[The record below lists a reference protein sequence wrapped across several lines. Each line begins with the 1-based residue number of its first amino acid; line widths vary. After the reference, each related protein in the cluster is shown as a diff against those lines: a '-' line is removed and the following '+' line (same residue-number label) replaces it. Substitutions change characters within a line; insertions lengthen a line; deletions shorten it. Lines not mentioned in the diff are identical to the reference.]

1 MHLDFQIQKGLLISP
16 KSKQVLS
23 YSDDKNFLV
32 TQDHSEKFA
41 LVNGVPFFIQNENFG
56 DGRFSND
63 AMEKEYREAGKLENI
78 FTKLK
83 QFFYGDLYSAQ
94 SNKIK
99 KTFDKFTEQDLVI
112 SIGGGPVRDH
122 PTMTNVN
129 ISNYPNVEVVA
140 DAHALPYADNSVDA
154 IFISAVIEHL
164 YNPLV
169 AISEMY
175 RVLKPGGVV
184 FSITPF
190 MQAYHGYPHHYQN
203 LTLTGHEYYF
213 TSKGFNLLES
223 GTAIGPTMALIIIN
237 SKYILN
243 YFPPVLNKI
252 FGAVFILFCMIF
264 VRPLDFF
271 LNKKSNSHILC
282 SASYVFVKKE

>member
-1 MHLDFQIQKGLLISP
+1 MHLYDQIQKGLLVSP
-16 KSKQVLS
+16 KTKQVLA
-23 YSDDKNFLV
+23 YTDDKNFLV
-32 TQDHSEKFA
+32 SQDASEKFA
-41 LVNGVPFFIQNENFG
+41 LVKGVPFFIENENYR

-63 AMEKEYREAGKLENI
+63 AMEKEYREAGSIENA

-94 SNKIK
+94 SNIIK
-99 KTFDKFTEQDLVI
+99 KSFDKFTENDLVL

-122 PTMTNVN
+122 PSMTNVN

-140 DAHALPYADNSVDA
+140 DAHVLPYADNSVDA

-169 AISEMY
+169 AIAEMH
-175 RVLKPGGVV
+175 RVLKPRGVV

-213 TSKGFNLLES
+213 TSKGFTLLES

-252 FGAVFILFCMIF
+252 FGAAFILFCMIF
-264 VRPLDFF
+264 VRPLDFI
-271 LNKKSNSHILC
+271 LNKKASSHILC
-282 SASYVFVKKE
+282 SASYVYVQK

>member
-1 MHLDFQIQKGLLISP
+1 M
-16 KSKQVLS
+16 
-23 YSDDKNFLV
+23 DD
-32 TQDHSEKFA
+32 E
-41 LVNGVPFFIQNENFG
+41 
-56 DGRFSND
+56 RFSNQS
-63 AMEKEYREAGKLENI
+63 MEKEYREAGKLENA
-78 FTKLK
+78 FTRLK
-83 QFFYGDLYSAQ
+83 QFFYRDLYSVP

-99 KTFDKFTEQDLVI
+99 KSFDKFTEQDLFL

-122 PTMTNVN
+122 PSMTNVN
-129 ISNYPNVEVVA
+129 ISNYPNVEIVA
-140 DAHALPYADNSVDA
+140 DAHELPYADNSVDA

-169 AISEMY
+169 AIAEMY

-190 MQAYHGYPHHYQN
+190 MQAYNGYPHHYQN

-213 TSKGFNLLES
+213 SSKGFKLLES

-252 FGAVFILFCMIF
+252 CGAIFILFCMIF

-271 LNKKSNSHILC
+271 LNKKPSSHVLC
-282 SASYVFVKKE
+282 SASYVYVQK

>member
-1 MHLDFQIQKGLLISP
+1 MDLNNQIERGIFISP
-16 KSKQVLS
+16 KTKQPLV
-23 YSDDKNFLV
+23 YSRDKDSLV
-32 TQDHSEKFA
+32 TNNGSESFPII
-41 LVNGVPFFIQNENFG
+41 NGVPFFIDQAKGSDEKFHNQ
-56 DGRFSND
+56 D
-63 AMEKEYREAGKLENI
+63 MEKEYREAGQLGI
-78 FTKLK
+78 YFTKLK
-83 QFFYGDLYSAQ
+83 QFFYGDLYSVQ

-99 KTFDKFTEQDLVI
+99 KTFDKYTTDDLVL

-122 PTMTNVN
+122 PSMTNVN

-140 DAHALPYADNSVDA
+140 DAHELPYIDNSVDA

-164 YNPLV
+164 YNPMK

-213 TSKGFNLLES
+213 TSSGFKLLES

-252 FGAVFILFCMIF
+252 FGAMFILFCMVFI
-264 VRPLDFF
+264 RPLDLF
-271 LNKKSNSHILC
+271 LNKKASSHILC
-282 SASYVFVKKE
+282 SASYVFMQK

>member
-1 MHLDFQIQKGLLISP
+1 MQISDQIKQGFLVSP
-16 KSKQVLS
+16 KTKKTLEYSEDNESLITADRTESFVL
-23 YSDDKNFLV
+23 K
-32 TQDHSEKFA
+32 
-41 LVNGVPFFIQNENFG
+41 NGVPFFIEGSSFV
-56 DGRFSND
+56 DGRFSNN
-63 AMEKEYREAGKLENI
+63 AMEKEYRETGKAGNAFI
-78 FTKLK
+78 KLK

-99 KTFDKFTEQDLVI
+99 KTFDKYDQTNLVL

-122 PTMTNVN
+122 KSMTNVN

-140 DAHALPYADNSVDA
+140 DAHELPYADNSVDA

-164 YNPLV
+164 YNPLL
-169 AISEMY
+169 AIAEMY

-213 TSKGFNLLES
+213 TSKGFTLLES

-264 VRPLDFF
+264 IRPLDF
-271 LNKKSNSHILC
+271 LINKKASSHILC
-282 SASYVFVKKE
+282 SASYVFVRK